1 MKVLRGDPDGDAAE
15 GALHPEGARG
25 GGRPAPTCC
34 RRASPDSVLLEVF
47 TPEGCGTLVVPDL
60 AGLSDAERTLRSGT

>member
-1 MKVLRGDPDGDAAE
+1 MKESGAIRTGMLPKALCIRKALEAGVARAHVL
-15 GALHPEGARG
+15 
-25 GGRPAPTCC
+25 PAGT
-34 RRASPDSVLLEVF
+34 PDSLLLEVF